1 MVKLI
6 FKLFLFLENLQIG
19 FFTFL
24 ISSFNQKLKFETF
37 TQFLDFQDFDQY
49 FLKDSLRKYWSKSW
63 KSKNRVNVSNFNF
76 WLKEDIRNVKNTIC
90 RFLRNKKSLK
100 INFTKKLFFATYIW
114 PQKYGFG
121 SKIMFFWKSSKN
133 RVLRL
138 QTPKKSLKNNFL
150 TPIFFLEK
158 YRTSAPKWYRGFLK
172 IRVG

>member
-1 MVKLI
+1 MEPKFYIFREKKIGVKKLF
-6 FKLFLFLENLQIG
+6 FKLFSESEVEELGFLRIFRKTWFSTQNHTFEVKYRLQK
-19 FFTFL
+19 
-24 ISSFNQKLKFETF
+24 N
-37 TQFLDFQDFDQY
+37 
-49 FLKDSLRKYWSKSW
+49 SLRKYWSKSW
-63 KSKNRVNVSNFNF
+63 KSKNWVNVSNFNF

-150 TPIFFLEK
+150 TPIFFS
-158 YRTSAPKWYRGFLK
+158 RK
-172 IRVG
+172 I